1 MRTAA
6 RTRTGRRADAPSAPV
21 GRSDGPVAALTGG
34 GGSARSRIAVLPAVA
49 VLALAATVAGCAP
62 TKAGSAAVVGGT
74 AISERGLQNQV
85 RAYLDTLPAATRAK
99 ADASLATVQTGI
111 LAAMIDEAVV
121 GQVAKAKGV
130 VVSQAAISARVQNDV
145 TAGGSQLDSQ
155 LAALYLTRATLPAFE
170 QTNLQFIALRGA
182 IGAGKL
188 SDTAA
193 QTKVFDYV
201 VAQAKKLPVQVSP
214 RYGTWD
220 AQKLTV
226 SGGPQSIS
234 TPAASASSTAAA
246 Q

>member
-6 RTRTGRRADAPSAPV
+6 RTRTGRRADASSAPG
-21 GRSDGPVAALTGG
+21 GRWTRPAAAAKGAS
-34 GGSARSRIAVLPAVA
+34 GSARSRFAVLPAVA
-49 VLALAATVAGCAP
+49 VLALAATAGCAP

-85 RAYLDTLPAATRAK
+85 REYLDTLPAATRAK